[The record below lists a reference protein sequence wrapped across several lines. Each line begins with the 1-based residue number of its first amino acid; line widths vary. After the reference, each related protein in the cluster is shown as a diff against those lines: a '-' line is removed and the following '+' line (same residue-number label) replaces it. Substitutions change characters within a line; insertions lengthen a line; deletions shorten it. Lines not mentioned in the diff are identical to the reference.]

1 MAYSNAGSGL
11 KKVFICQIG
20 SLICTVLMIIPL
32 INFLVPI
39 ASCVFLIFGLIG
51 LNEAG
56 KDIEGCKTAFYL
68 TITQLVI
75 AVLLN
80 FLDAGITKTI
90 LSTAISITDF
100 FALYFV
106 CSSVAKVLRARSYED
121 IAAKGEMI
129 WKINLAFYIGKI
141 IVSLLT
147 FLPLLEVLV
156 FPIQIIMVVAS
167 LAAGILYITFLY
179 KSSKVL

>member
-1 MAYSNAGSGL
+1 MTYSNAGSGL

-20 SLICTVLMIIPL
+20 SLFCILLMLIPL
-32 INFLVPI
+32 INLLVPI
-39 ASCVFLIFGLIG
+39 ASCVFLIFGLMG
-51 LNEAG
+51 LNETG
-56 KDIEGCKTAFYL
+56 KDIKGCKTAFYL
-68 TITQLVI
+68 TIAQLVLE
-75 AVLLN
+75 VLSSSLGT
-80 FLDAGITKTI
+80 GIIETL

-106 CSSVAKVLRARSYED
+106 CSSVAKVLRTRSCED
-121 IAAKGEMI
+121 IAAQGEMI

-141 IVSLLT
+141 IVSMLT
-147 FLPLLEVLV
+147 FLPILEAFV
-156 FPIQIIMVVAS
+156 FPIQIIMVIAS